1 MQNIDITEYKKILR
15 YTQNQLKGLNNKYN
29 IIKKL
34 DIKDEYLEN
43 LKKTKL
49 LIKITL
55 IIDWIMFLKSLLDTN
70 VDNAVLFG
78 ILIIFVTRSHVIIN
92 CEEKNIKIIDYDK
105 IINKNYSEI
114 NKIEDFIELLG
125 SLTEEEKKKFLSYK
139 M

>member
-15 YTQNQLKGLNNKYN
+15 YTQNQLKGLNNEYN
-29 IIKKL
+29 IIKK
-34 DIKDEYLEN
+34 IGMKDEYLKK

-78 ILIIFVTRSHVIIN
+78 ILIIFVTRSHVNIN
-92 CEEKNIKIIDYDK
+92 CEEKNMKIIDYDK

-114 NKIEDFIELLG
+114 KKIEDFIELLG

>member
-15 YTQNQLKGLNNKYN
+15 YTQNQLKGLNNEYN
-29 IIKKL
+29 IIKK
-34 DIKDEYLEN
+34 IGMKDEYLKK